1 MNEKEKLLSRID
13 YLRCL
18 ADDLNVDECKQVSK
32 MLDNVIDKA
41 RSFGA
46 SNTSKGCNIIGEG
59 KVVAV
64 PL

>member
-1 MNEKEKLLSRID
+1 MNEKEKLLARID

-32 MLDNVIDKA
+32 MIDSVIDKA

-46 SNTSKGCNIIGEG
+46 SDASKGCNIIGEG
-59 KVVAV
+59 EVVV
-64 PL
+64 TPL